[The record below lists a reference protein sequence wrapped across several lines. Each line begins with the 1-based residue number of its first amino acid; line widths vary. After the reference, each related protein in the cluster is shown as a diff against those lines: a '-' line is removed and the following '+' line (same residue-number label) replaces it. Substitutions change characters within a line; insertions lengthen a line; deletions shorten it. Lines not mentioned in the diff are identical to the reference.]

1 MAFSIFN
8 KKSGELKKPPVGQA
22 KRAPGSRA
30 DVPAGLKP
38 QSAVPQARESSPAV
52 TVAKIDEIE
61 AAMGTLDFSANLA
74 SASGRSGAK
83 PLVEHGFQG
92 ASSTKTGN
100 AQRPPAQPAPRE
112 AASPGAA
119 SAAGAA
125 PRNPAPAANGIRSV
139 MMMEVQQNP
148 FEAVPALEEAAILYA
163 NRQEDTAVT
172 ALEEAIRD
180 EKVPAQA
187 ARQAWMMLFDVY
199 ENQGRRAEF
208 EAVAMDFAVRFETS
222 PPAFT
227 DRSVVKDLAAD
238 KGGRQNFTL
247 TGRLDGDATRQI
259 EQMKVAARKH
269 RLRADFGKIE
279 AVAPEGCEVMRDAL
293 AALRKSAQPPEFAGV
308 EHLIDLLTDLI
319 ETGRREDP
327 ECYWLL
333 LLDLYQL
340 QDMQDSFE
348 ETALNYCV
356 TYEVSPPSWVEA
368 AKPVAVV
375 RVKEADAADMPL
387 DACYLKGEL
396 EGDINAVIKAIGNHS
411 AEREQVVIDVF
422 DVKRMD
428 FLAAGAL
435 LNLVSSLSAAGKQVE
450 IRGPSPLLAA
460 LYVTM
465 GFTACAKLTRR
476 TKRPS

>member
-1 MAFSIFN
+1 
-8 KKSGELKKPPVGQA
+8 
-22 KRAPGSRA
+22 
-30 DVPAGLKP
+30 
-38 QSAVPQARESSPAV
+38 
-52 TVAKIDEIE
+52 
-61 AAMGTLDFSANLA
+61 
-74 SASGRSGAK
+74 
-83 PLVEHGFQG
+83 
-92 ASSTKTGN
+92 
-100 AQRPPAQPAPRE
+100 
-112 AASPGAA
+112 
-119 SAAGAA
+119 
-125 PRNPAPAANGIRSV
+125 
-139 MMMEVQQNP
+139 
-148 FEAVPALEEAAILYA
+148 
-163 NRQEDTAVT
+163 
-172 ALEEAIRD
+172 
-180 EKVPAQA
+180 
-187 ARQAWMMLFDVY
+187 
-199 ENQGRRAEF
+199 
-208 EAVAMDFAVRFETS
+208 
-222 PPAFT
+222 
-227 DRSVVKDLAAD
+227 
-238 KGGRQNFTL
+238 
-247 TGRLDGDATRQI
+247 
-259 EQMKVAARKH
+259 MKVAARKH